1 MARHLLRSVL
11 TGAFLAV
18 FAALAGQSVRADDIC
33 FGGPLSGNT
42 EAQAKCPG
50 ICSNVGGSFSGA
62 WTSDPA
68 TVGNAGC
75 AFKTSV
81 CGCSGVPASGKINL
95 AYYIDAPNTGDQPV
109 IGNITSDQMTA
120 LGSSDFTHIVFGFGN
135 ICTRDTCGQ
144 YGNQPNDD
152 PIAVWNINPA
162 FYNGATNAGAAA
174 AMRTL
179 AATGKELYISVGAA
193 WNPETWYLFGSTDST
208 TVTAAAKEFYTF
220 FKAYGFTGIDIDF
233 EPLTDGT
240 GLCKP
245 SPASDLE
252 RCKTGMVNFIKTLN
266 AQATAAGDPA
276 IKWSMA
282 PYATQQGNVSGANA
296 NIYSTQWQYCMFLE
310 AQADAG
316 KVLVN
321 RQYYDGGFAGQTPAS
336 VVSAVRKELQSQFQ
350 CSSGGPTHQISA
362 AQLNPLL
369 GVNLPLA
376 QGPNCQFPVG
386 AITAPCA
393 QFASAIV
400 AAEPGIGGVGAYDLN
415 NGLSS
420 VNDIATYASQINN
433 GLVNGAAGNN

>member
-1 MARHLLRSVL
+1 MSVF
-11 TGAFLAV
+11 T
-18 FAALAGQSVRADDIC
+18 ALAGHSVRADDIC

-42 EAQAKCPG
+42 EAQAECPG
-50 ICSNVGGSFSGA
+50 VCSNVGGSFSGA

-68 TVGNAGC
+68 TVVNAGC
-75 AFKTSV
+75 ARSTSV

-109 IGNITSDQMTA
+109 IGTITSDQMTA

-135 ICTRDTCGQ
+135 ICTKDTCGQ

-162 FYNGATNAGAAA
+162 FYNGATNAGAAQ
-174 AMRTL
+174 AMQTL

-193 WNPETWYLFGSTDST
+193 WNPETWYLFGATDST
-208 TVTAAAKEFYTF
+208 TVTAAANEFHTF

-240 GLCKP
+240 GLCD
-245 SPASDLE
+245 SDIE
-252 RCKTGMVNFIKTLN
+252 RCKTGMVTFITALN
-266 AQATAAGDPA
+266 ALATATAGDPA

-282 PYATQQGNVSGANA
+282 PYRTQSGDVSGTNA
-296 NIYSTQWQYCMFLE
+296 DISSAQWQYCMFLE
-310 AQADAG
+310 AKVDAS

-321 RQYYDGGFAGQTPAS
+321 RQYYDGGSAGHTPAS
-336 VVSAVRKELQSQFQ
+336 VVSAVKKELQAKFQ
-350 CSSGGPTHQISA
+350 CNSGGPTHQINA

-376 QGPNCQFPVG
+376 HSPNCQFPVG
-386 AITAPCA
+386 SIPAPCA

-400 AAEPGIGGVGAYDLN
+400 KAEPNIAGVGAYDLN
-415 NGLSS
+415 NDLSS
-420 VNDIATYASQINN
+420 VNDIATYAAQIND
-433 GLVNGAAGNN
+433 GLVNGAAANN